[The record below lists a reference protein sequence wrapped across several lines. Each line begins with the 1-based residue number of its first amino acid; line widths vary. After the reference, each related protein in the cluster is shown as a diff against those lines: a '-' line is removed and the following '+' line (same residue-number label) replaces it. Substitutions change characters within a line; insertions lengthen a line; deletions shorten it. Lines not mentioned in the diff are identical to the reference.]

1 MSGASALASA
11 RRRRADP
18 IPQTITPI
26 VQETKNNNEVEEKQ
40 VLTPLK
46 ILQEHD
52 IKLKELENSL
62 EKNVEKIVKNIL
74 NKTEKESSKKV
85 ETFDSSPLLEKFGI
99 LTKNFEEL
107 KLLFI
112 KNQNIILDTTNE
124 VIKTKDKIVSIE
136 NNILD
141 LENYIKNKDKD
152 KDTFNNNSN
161 NNSSELMNN
170 NFAEMLFKNML
181 SGDMSMFNDKVG
193 EDEDE
198 DADEDVDVDS
208 DIESKRLNIHD
219 NESQDSNEIDNI
231 GEITLT
237 ESDLN
242 SIKTDMI
249 SELQEENLN
258 LDENKADLIE
268 VSENESQE

>member
-26 VQETKNNNEVEEKQ
+26 VQESKNNNEVEEKQ

-52 IKLKELENSL
+52 IKLKTLENSL

-74 NKTEKESSKKV
+74 NTTEKESSKKV
-85 ETFDSSPLLEKFGI
+85 ETFDSSPLLEKFDV

-112 KNQNIILDTTNE
+112 KNQNIILETTTE
-124 VIKTKDKIVSIE
+124 VIKIKDKIVLMD

-141 LENYIKNKDKD
+141 IENCIKDKD
-152 KDTFNNNSN
+152 KDTVNNNSN
-161 NNSSELMNN
+161 INNNNNNSELMNN

-181 SGDMSMFNDKVG
+181 SGDMSMFNDK
-193 EDEDE
+193 EDD
-198 DADEDVDVDS
+198 DIDVDS

>member
-1 MSGASALASA
+1 MYKYKNNMSGASALASA

-26 VQETKNNNEVEEKQ
+26 VQESKNNNEVEEKQ

-52 IKLKELENSL
+52 IKLKTLENSL

-74 NKTEKESSKKV
+74 NTTEKESSKKV
-85 ETFDSSPLLEKFGI
+85 ETFDSSPLLEKFDV

-112 KNQNIILDTTNE
+112 KNQNIILETTTE
-124 VIKTKDKIVSIE
+124 VIKIKDKIVLMD

-141 LENYIKNKDKD
+141 IENCIKDKD
-152 KDTFNNNSN
+152 KDTVNNNSN
-161 NNSSELMNN
+161 INNNNSELMNN

-181 SGDMSMFNDKVG
+181 SGDMSMFNDK
-193 EDEDE
+193 EDD
-198 DADEDVDVDS
+198 DIDVDS